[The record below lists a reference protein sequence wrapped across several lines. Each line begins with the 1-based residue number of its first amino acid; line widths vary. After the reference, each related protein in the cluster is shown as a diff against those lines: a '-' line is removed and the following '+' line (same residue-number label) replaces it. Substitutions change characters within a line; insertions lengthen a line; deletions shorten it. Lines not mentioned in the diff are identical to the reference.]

1 MRSSISDRE
10 RLLHILD
17 AINHI
22 QEFTDG
28 LSYEE
33 YMEDLKLRLALV
45 KLLEIVGEA
54 SGSLTE
60 DTINRFP
67 NVEWPII
74 KSFRNILVHE
84 YFGIDYKIIWNAIIH
99 RIPELKDKIENI
111 LNEL

>member
-45 KLLEIVGEA
+45 KLL
-54 SGSLTE
+54 
-60 DTINRFP
+60 
-67 NVEWPII
+67 
-74 KSFRNILVHE
+74 
-84 YFGIDYKIIWNAIIH
+84 
-99 RIPELKDKIENI
+99 
-111 LNEL
+111 